1 MWKFIKCP
9 KCDHPITWD
18 KCLACGNLECHES
31 CPPLEYR
38 RLVYEDLRK
47 YELGV
52 YHVTELSHLRYS
64 YYNRQLDYTAGW
76 DNTIDLHVGKA
87 FHEHIQRQFE
97 PWVEIP
103 VWHDY
108 GAFKIVGSI
117 DAYDVTNQMI
127 IDFKVYSS
135 LKYLLER
142 GPHEDHVF
150 QVRAYY
156 TLALQL
162 ILYPEDLT
170 GSSGTWKAAV
180 FKVFPP
186 KRLCLWYFA
195 KRKGNPD
202 TRCRRFLIEP
212 MILPDLYKRAEE
224 LHLALLTSK
233 PPSRLTCPDWLCR
246 FCPFWETCLGT
257 DPRGMWDS
265 EIHELKKKLEGVCR

>member
-9 KCDHPITWD
+9 KRDHPITWD
-18 KCLACGNLECHES
+18 ECLACGNLECHES

-38 RLVYEDLRK
+38 RHVYEELRK

-52 YHVTELSHLRYS
+52 YHVTELYHLRCS

-76 DNTIDLHVGKA
+76 NNIIDLSIGKA

-103 VWHDY
+103 VWHEY
-108 GAFKIVGSI
+108 ETFKIVGSI
-117 DAYDVTNQMI
+117 DAYDEANQMI
-127 IDFKVYSS
+127 IEFKTHSN
-135 LKYLLER
+135 LKRLVER
-142 GPHEDHVF
+142 GPHDHHVF

-162 ILYPEDLT
+162 ILYPGDLAG
-170 GSSGTWKAAV
+170 GSRTWKASVLKAS
-180 FKVFPP
+180 PP

-195 KRKGNPD
+195 REKNDPHGP
-202 TRCRRFLIEP
+202 CRRFFVEP
-212 MILPDLYKRAEE
+212 MILPDLYGRAEE

-233 PPSRLTCPDWLCR
+233 PPSRFKCPDWFCR
-246 FCPFWETCLGT
+246 FCPFWETCLGV
-257 DPRGMWDS
+257 DPRNMRNS